1 MNLNYSSARRPA
13 GMLQQQ
19 QKLSELLLASS
30 ECSERGLYNSAHW
43 WVHRTY
49 LLSSSPFKIFI
60 AVFISFSPPFHT
72 RPAPSYSSETDCLFY
87 TSLCEIM
94 PTGSTLVLTSQS
106 FVKPLFSLFYEYT
119 FVSSIPPS
127 FPLPK
132 PVSYPS
138 YPLSILSDA
147 PTFTWACGYN
157 ALYKRPSSFLSV
169 RRDLFW
175 NHNEE
180 NGSPKFWIPFYLRKR

>member
-1 MNLNYSSARRPA
+1 
-13 GMLQQQ
+13 
-19 QKLSELLLASS
+19 
-30 ECSERGLYNSAHW
+30 
-43 WVHRTY
+43 
-49 LLSSSPFKIFI
+49 
-60 AVFISFSPPFHT
+60 
-72 RPAPSYSSETDCLFY
+72 
-87 TSLCEIM
+87 M
-94 PTGSTLVLTSQS
+94 PTGSTLVLISQS

-175 NHNEE
+175 MKKMDGDPNFEFHFTWERE
-180 NGSPKFWIPFYLRKR
+180 SGVLLTCMYGCQRQFYSHSIPQCSHYTILSGMRFLWAQTAPKQLDIRYPLMYTR